1 MNLSAVLPYLDQVH
15 SEVVDG
21 DLSEIAEHCMLN
33 WEEHLAIPL
42 GLTADDK
49 EDIKTA
55 HPDSQ
60 VLQRY
65 RPDMVCM

>member
-1 MNLSAVLPYLDQVH
+1 MLMNLPAVLDQVLDWD
-15 SEVVDG
+15 SEVVDR

-42 GLTADDK
+42 DLTADDK

-55 HPDSQ
+55 HPHSQ
-60 VLQRY
+60 VLQR
-65 RPDMVCM
+65 